1 MADNQTGEADIIG
14 TVEEVVYHNAAND
27 YTVLEIID
35 ARTGKL
41 VTAVG
46 TVPYPAAGEQMRL
59 WGTWKA
65 HPDYG
70 QQLVIEQYEKQL
82 PSSSAD
88 ILRYL
93 SSHAI
98 KGVGPGIALKIVNR
112 FGAETFEVIEQ
123 HPEWLTDIPGITR
136 KKAAAIAESFAEQA
150 ELREFMTLCAGHL
163 GNTTVTRVF
172 REWGKGASTLL
183 RNDPYRLCRGGFGI
197 GFERA
202 DEIAAQLGI
211 KKDAAVRVRAGVTYV
226 LTYQAGVNGHTCLPR
241 QKLIP
246 AAAETLGLEIG
257 TVEEAVQ
264 AELAAGALVS
274 HVFDGTDYIYLK
286 TYDDAER
293 TVAERL
299 RLLARQAA
307 TFDRDNIVS
316 LIERME
322 REWGITYA
330 GEQRNAIGVA
340 VTSGVMIL
348 TGGPGT
354 GKTTVIRA
362 LLRIFDILGVDT
374 VLAAPTGRA
383 AKRMSEATVHEA
395 KTLHRLL
402 EMTRADDVTTPHFM
416 RDEDNPL
423 DAMAVIVDESSMID
437 LPLMASLMR
446 AMRRGSR
453 LILVGDANQLP
464 AVGCG
469 NVLGDMI
476 ASGAFPTVE
485 LREIFRQAGESQI
498 VRNAHR
504 ILHGEMPDTTRTDGD
519 FFFLARPREDTIR
532 ETIEQLIA
540 ERLPRAYG
548 CEVLSGIQVITPT
561 HRGIGGT
568 DKLNE
573 GLQTRLNPP
582 APDKAEVRA
591 HGSVFRVGDRVMQ
604 VRNQYDI
611 EWHRGDYRG
620 NGVFNGDLGIIKKI
634 EKSDRDFAVTI
645 AFDDREA
652 VYDLSML
659 DDVEL
664 AYAITVHKSQGSEY
678 ATVIMPIFACGA
690 VLQTR
695 SLLYTAM
702 TRAKTRLIL
711 VGRQDVLSRMVE
723 NAHVASRY
731 TGLANRL
738 ANIAEL
744 S

>member
-1 MADNQTGEADIIG
+1 MADNRSGEADIIG

-27 YTVLEIID
+27 YAVLELID

-59 WGTWKA
+59 WGSWKA

-70 QQLVIEQYEKQL
+70 KQLVIEQYEKQL

-93 SSHAI
+93 SSRAI

-163 GNTTVTRVF
+163 GNTTITRVF
-172 REWGKGASTLL
+172 REWGKGASSLL
-183 RNDPYRLCRGGFGI
+183 RSNPYRLCRGGFGI

-211 KKDAAVRVRAGVTYV
+211 KKDASVRVRAGVTYV

-246 AAAETLGLEIG
+246 AAAETLGLDAG

-264 AELAAGALVS
+264 SELSDGSLAS
-274 HVFDGTDYIYLK
+274 HTFDGTEYIYLK

-293 TVAERL
+293 TVADKL
-299 RLLARQAA
+299 RLLTRQAA

-316 LIERME
+316 LIDRME

-330 GEQRNAIGVA
+330 REQRNAIGVA
-340 VTSGVMIL
+340 VASGVMIL

-423 DAMAVIVDESSMID
+423 DAMAVIVDH
-437 LPLMASLMR
+437 A
-446 AMRRGSR
+446 A
-453 LILVGDANQLP
+453 
-464 AVGCG
+464 
-469 NVLGDMI
+469 
-476 ASGAFPTVE
+476 
-485 LREIFRQAGESQI
+485 REP
-498 VRNAHR
+498 
-504 ILHGEMPDTTRTDGD
+504 PDTCWGCQSA
-519 FFFLARPREDTIR
+519 ARRR
-532 ETIEQLIA
+532 
-540 ERLPRAYG
+540 
-548 CEVLSGIQVITPT
+548 
-561 HRGIGGT
+561 
-568 DKLNE
+568 
-573 GLQTRLNPP
+573 
-582 APDKAEVRA
+582 VR
-591 HGSVFRVGDRVMQ
+591 
-604 VRNQYDI
+604 
-611 EWHRGDYRG
+611 
-620 NGVFNGDLGIIKKI
+620 
-634 EKSDRDFAVTI
+634 
-645 AFDDREA
+645 
-652 VYDLSML
+652 
-659 DDVEL
+659 
-664 AYAITVHKSQGSEY
+664 
-678 ATVIMPIFACGA
+678 
-690 VLQTR
+690 
-695 SLLYTAM
+695 
-702 TRAKTRLIL
+702 
-711 VGRQDVLSRMVE
+711 
-723 NAHVASRY
+723 
-731 TGLANRL
+731 
-738 ANIAEL
+738 
-744 S
+744 